1 MQSSLAFVPADE
13 CHRILNLP
21 VGRLEKRQ
29 LFADVCRINTLFM
42 IAKAGSG
49 HIGTSFSCLD
59 ILATLFID
67 GLREGNDAATGYPY
81 RDLFFSSK
89 GHDVPAVYACL
100 IALGHLPFDSI
111 HTLRRL
117 GGLPGH
123 PDRRTP
129 GLPCNTGSLGMGISK
144 AKGFVHAARAQGLDR
159 RCFVLTGDGELQEG
173 QIWESLQGAA
183 NRGLHEITVIVDHN
197 KIQSD
202 IWVHRTSDLGDL
214 DAKFAAFGWHVQRCN
229 GHDPAALDTALANA
243 ATDPRPSVI
252 IADTLKGAGAEAFLH
267 TAAHD
272 SSELYRF
279 HSGAPAQEARNAALS
294 ELVDRIERTLRG
306 VGAGTPLLL
315 HREPAAPPPA
325 APAVAPQRL
334 IDAYAAALLEEARHD
349 PRIVALDADLKKDC
363 GLLPLETELPDRFVE
378 CGIAEQDM
386 VSQAGA
392 MSLSGMLPVVHSF
405 ACFLTPRAAE
415 QIYNNAS
422 EHTAVTYV
430 GSLVGVVPGGPGH
443 SHQSIR
449 DIALM
454 GGVPG
459 SIALE
464 PCCEAEVAPALR
476 ACLAH
481 PGPSYLR
488 LVSIPCDIPYSLP
501 ENHRLEKG
509 KGHVLLPGTQVAVI
523 GYGPVLL
530 PQAWHAA
537 HRLAAEGVSVTVI
550 DLPWLNHV
558 DPAWLAGVLSGK
570 TLVVTLDNHLL
581 DGGQGQR
588 IAAAMAGAGI
598 AVPVLHLG
606 PEDFPPCGRNDEVLA
621 KLGLDADGIARAIHD
636 TLQSVR

>member
-1 MQSSLAFVPADE
+1 MHSSLAFVPADE
-13 CHRILNLP
+13 CRRLLDLP
-21 VGRLEKRQ
+21 VGHLAKRQ
-29 LFADVCRINTLFM
+29 LFADACRINTLFM

-59 ILATLFID
+59 ILAALFIG
-67 GLREGNDAATGYPY
+67 GLREGSDPTTGYPY

-100 IALGHLPFDSI
+100 IALGHLPFDGI

-202 IWVHRTSDLGDL
+202 IWVHRTSDLGNL
-214 DAKFAAFGWHVQRCN
+214 GAKFTAFGWHVQRCD
-229 GHDPAALDTALANA
+229 GHDPAAMDTALANA
-243 ATDPRPSVI
+243 AIDARPSVI
-252 IADTLKGAGAEAFLH
+252 LADTLKGAGAATFLH
-267 TAAHD
+267 TAPHD
-272 SSELYRF
+272 SSELYLF
-279 HSGAPAQEARNAALS
+279 HSGAPAQDARDAALS
-294 ELVDRIERTLRG
+294 EIVARLERNLGVHGPLR
-306 VGAGTPLLL
+306 L
-315 HREPAAPPPA
+315 HREPVAASQPTPPPA
-325 APAVAPQRL
+325 APQRL
-334 IDAYAAALLEEARHD
+334 IDAYASVLLDAARND
-349 PRIVALDADLKKDC
+349 PRLVALDADLKKDC
-363 GLLPLETELPDRFVE
+363 GLLPLEAELPGQFME

-392 MSLSGMLPVVHSF
+392 MALSGMLPVVHSF

-415 QIYNNAS
+415 QVYNNAS
-422 EHTAVTYV
+422 EHTAVVYV
-430 GSLVGVVPGGPGH
+430 GSLAGVVPGGPGH
-443 SHQSIR
+443 SHQSVR
-449 DIALM
+449 DVALM

-459 SIALE
+459 CIALE

-476 ACLAH
+476 ACLDH

-488 LVSIPCDIPYSLP
+488 LVSIPCDIPYALP
-501 ENHRLEKG
+501 EDHRLEKG

-537 HRLAAEGVSVTVI
+537 RRLAAEGVSVAVI

-558 DPAWLAGVLSGK
+558 DPAWLASMLSGK
-570 TLVVTLDNHLL
+570 TLAVTLDNHLI
-581 DGGQGQR
+581 DGGQGRR
-588 IAAAMAGAGI
+588 IAATMAGASI

-621 KLGLDADGIARAIHD
+621 ALGLDADGIARAIRD
-636 TLQSVR
+636 TLQSIR